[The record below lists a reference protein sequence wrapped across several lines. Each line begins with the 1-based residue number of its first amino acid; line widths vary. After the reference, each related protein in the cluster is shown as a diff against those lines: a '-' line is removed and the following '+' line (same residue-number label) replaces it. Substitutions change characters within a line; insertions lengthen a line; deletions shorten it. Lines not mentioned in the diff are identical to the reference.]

1 MYVVRVVLQVDNL
14 GRYLIVICIRYRIL
28 QLTDASFES
37 RSKLKP
43 THVNLHQL
51 HRAPP
56 PSPSPR
62 GTRKFVH
69 VAYEKFF

>member
-14 GRYLIVICIRYRIL
+14 GRYCNLYKVPY
-28 QLTDASFES
+28 LTVNRRVVEVES

-69 VAYEKFF
+69 VAYEKLF

>member
-1 MYVVRVVLQVDNL
+1 MYVVRVVPQVDNL
-14 GRYLIVICIRYRIL
+14 GRYCNLYTVGIL

-43 THVNLHQL
+43 THVNLHHL
-51 HRAPP
+51 HRTPP

-69 VAYEKFF
+69 LAYRKFF